1 MTSIDHLI
9 LGVREAAEVIGVSR
23 STIERWAASGKLP
36 PLRKM
41 EGLTGGYVFEAG
53 VVRRLAEERRLSRR
67 AS

>member
-9 LGVREAAEVIGVSR
+9 VGVREAAAVIGVSR
-23 STIERWAASGKLP
+23 STIERWAANGKLP

-41 EGLTGGYVFEAG
+41 DGQTGSYVFEAG
-53 VVRRLAEERRLSRR
+53 VVRRKAEERRQARR